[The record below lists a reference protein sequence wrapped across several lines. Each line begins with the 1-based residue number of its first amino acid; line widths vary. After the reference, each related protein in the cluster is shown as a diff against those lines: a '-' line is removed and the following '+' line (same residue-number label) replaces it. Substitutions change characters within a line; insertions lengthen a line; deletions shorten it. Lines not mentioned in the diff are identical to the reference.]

1 MVGITKH
8 CLSNKSKI
16 KEPEIAETAVLPDDI
31 YGLENLTDVLTME
44 AWKEC
49 LSPTDRCVLR
59 SFLPEGHQNDTVV
72 ESLLRGDNFKFGNP
86 ALKWGTS
93 ICRGEQFPNALLQR
107 EQELKS
113 SQSQCYE
120 YLENYRDTL
129 VDTLE
134 ELKQLYES
142 CDDNDT
148 NFREKLKEWMAKRL
162 EVPKEQVDGNQGLQI
177 G

>member
-1 MVGITKH
+1 MKR
-8 CLSNKSKI
+8 
-16 KEPEIAETAVLPDDI
+16 PEIAGTAVLPLDI
-31 YGLENLTDVLTME
+31 YGLDNLKDVLTME
-44 AWKEC
+44 AWQEY
-49 LSPTDRCVLR
+49 LSPTDRFSLR
-59 SFLPEGHQNDTVV
+59 SLLPEGQQNNIVV
-72 ESLLRGDNFKFGNP
+72 ESLLSGDNFKFGNS
-86 ALKWGTS
+86 ALKWGAS
-93 ICRGEQFPNALLQR
+93 VCRGEQVPNALLQR

-113 SQSQCYE
+113 SQSQYYE

-148 NFREKLKEWMAKRL
+148 KFRMKLKKWMAKRL
-162 EVPKEQVDGNQGLQI
+162 EVPNEQVDGNQGLQI